1 MLCPWCM
8 HCGASDDE
16 YYFDRELYCGI
27 CAQQM
32 PRRDEDWLRAFREM
46 DRAWLP
52 FVEQELNRIGGSKS
66 GLDPTTRERVA
77 AAVDAF
83 AALRLSGEEHVGPL
97 SDEEYAHWLKYAC
110 TYFKQPDQ

>member
-8 HCGASDDE
+8 HCGAEDEE

-32 PRRDEDWLRAFREM
+32 PSTDADWLNAFRAMEP
-46 DRAWLP
+46 DWYV
-52 FVEQELNRIGGSKS
+52 FVEQELNRIGAGRS
-66 GLDPTTRERVA
+66 GLATATRQQLA

-83 AALRLSGEEHVGPL
+83 AALRLSGGQHRPL
-97 SDEEYAHWLKYAC
+97 PDDEYARWVKFAC
-110 TYFKQPDQ
+110 TYFAPARD